1 MSQPSIPPCQ
11 VDNSVQNSA
20 QKSISKNAQNF
31 QNIEDFPSLMNLLR
45 EQSDLIKSL
54 QKTIEVLNVRLE
66 KSEANGS
73 YYNDALKIVPKNVRE
88 SVQENVRE
96 NVREN
101 VQENVRENVRES
113 VSLEQGKIK
122 HKKTSVFSVVS
133 DVSVIFQYP

>member
-1 MSQPSIPPCQ
+1 M
-11 VDNSVQNSA
+11 
-20 QKSISKNAQNF
+20 
-31 QNIEDFPSLMNLLR
+31 
-45 EQSDLIKSL
+45 
-54 QKTIEVLNVRLE
+54 RLE

-73 YYNDALKIVPKNVRE
+73 YYNDAPKIVPKNVRE

-122 HKKTSVFSVVS
+122 HKKTSVVSVVS
-133 DVSVIFQYP
+133 I

>member
-11 VDNSVQNSA
+11 VNNSVQNSA

-73 YYNDALKIVPKNVRE
+73 YYNDAPKIVPKNVRE
-88 SVQENVRE
+88 SVQE

-133 DVSVIFQYP
+133 DVSNISSTYT